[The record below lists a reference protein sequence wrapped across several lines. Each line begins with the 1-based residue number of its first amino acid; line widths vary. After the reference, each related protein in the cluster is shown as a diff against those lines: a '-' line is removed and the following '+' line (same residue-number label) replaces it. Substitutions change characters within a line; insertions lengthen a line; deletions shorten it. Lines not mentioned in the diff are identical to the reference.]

1 MINSTHSPK
10 FITKY
15 NRNINHL
22 FYRYKIAP
30 ESNKNLNEICVKE
43 EINVDLLIDL
53 INCYNDLD
61 FLNKIKFENYRI
73 PVLVDYLEKSH
84 KYYLE
89 KRIPELEQSLLKLT
103 QQESFS
109 FNYVLINFFKEYK
122 KDIISHFKTEEE
134 ILFPFCKVLYNY
146 LQFNS
151 QEDLI
156 FILENQKKAFAL
168 MEHHIQNKD
177 EINDLQGVLLKY
189 SPNSKKLSYFEI
201 FLNQM
206 SIFQQDLKIHA
217 EIEENVL
224 MKKTTAIL
232 NSLEIKNV

>member
-1 MINSTHSPK
+1 MI
-10 FITKY
+10 
-15 NRNINHL
+15 R
-22 FYRYKIAP
+22 
-30 ESNKNLNEICVKE
+30 
-43 EINVDLLIDL
+43 
-53 INCYNDLD
+53 
-61 FLNKIKFENYRI
+61 
-73 PVLVDYLEKSH
+73 SH

-122 KDIISHFKTEEE
+122 KDIVSHFKTEDE

-146 LQFNS
+146 MQFNT

-156 FILENQKKAFAL
+156 FVLENQKKAFAL
-168 MEHHIQNKD
+168 MEHHKDNKD
-177 EINDLQGVLLKY
+177 EIDDLQRVLLKY
-189 SPNSKKLSYFEI
+189 SPNGKKLSYFEI

-224 MKKTTAIL
+224 MKKTIAIL
-232 NSLEIKNV
+232 NNLEIKNV